1 MVALHTAAPPMAVR
15 RISAVAAGRRIL
27 PGMGARMSA
36 PRIFAAVPDLP
47 MDQVGQL
54 RTQFSVGTP
63 TRRDAILCS
72 VATSPATGLI

>member
-15 RISAVAAGRRIL
+15 LISAVTAGHHIS

-47 MDQVGQL
+47 TDQVGQPH
-54 RTQFSVGTP
+54 TQFSVGTP
-63 TRRDAILCS
+63 TRRDAIPCS
-72 VATSPATGLI
+72 VATSRAMGLI